1 MFRRVETRSSEP
13 HFASRATARWASG
26 RFEHHLSMMLHRE
39 ERGGHAS
46 DAPSGIKPLA
56 PIAMKC
62 ILRLW
67 FESSVSKT
75 AKCKLGLAAAEISYR
90 SVAGP
95 LQGSIS
101 LGIAATTHFEAVIS
115 RRTAFK
121 SGSRISLAGSS
132 QTSDAN
138 SRCASFSATAVLG
151 HEATNIV

>member
-1 MFRRVETRSSEP
+1 MLREVETRSPEL
-13 HFASRATARWASG
+13 HFDSRATARWASG

-56 PIAMKC
+56 PIAMTC

-75 AKCKLGLAAAEISYR
+75 AKCKLGLAMAEISYR

-101 LGIAATTHFEAVIS
+101 LGIAVTTHLEAVIS
-115 RRTAFK
+115 RRMAFK
-121 SGSRISLAGSS
+121 SGSCISLAGSS
-132 QTSDAN
+132 HTIDVN
-138 SRCASFSATAVLG
+138 ERCASFSATAVLG
-151 HEATNIV
+151 HEETGIV

>member
-1 MFRRVETRSSEP
+1 MLRRVKTRSSEP
-13 HFASRATARWASG
+13 HALRLDG
-26 RFEHHLSMMLHRE
+26 RQAGFEHHLSMMLHRE
-39 ERGGHAS
+39 ERGGHES

-56 PIAMKC
+56 PIAMTC

-75 AKCKLGLAAAEISYR
+75 AKCKLGLATAEISYR

-95 LQGSIS
+95 VQGSIS

-121 SGSRISLAGSS
+121 SRSRISLTGSS
-132 QTSDAN
+132 HTSEAN
-138 SRCASFSATAVLG
+138 SRWASFSAIDVLG
-151 HEATNIV
+151 HDAKSIV